1 MGQCWPFSLCC
12 RKKSLINSS
21 NSNTNPEPII
31 ITNTNVSINISNS
44 DIPKDTKPK
53 VNTYITMKSNINN
66 KKEDLNNLEKQYN
79 DMKSKSKRFYKDIK
93 DKENY
98 ITNYR
103 EFLEEFNRKII
114 GLKDDLNIALLNK
127 KYFGNLLSKE
137 DNNELSNDIE
147 NISSKIIEMESL
159 LEKQNN
165 ELKNLVSNFQI
176 IQEKFN
182 EIKNNEQNSQNEQNR
197 KFSVDNQSIRKQI
210 EQTEKI
216 IKKLNENKEFYDQ
229 KKKEIENKINI
240 MQDKNEIKVTK
251 IKTTRKKTLINLRS
265 NKDNNVSLTDLKD
278 SFFEKGSELFGI
290 KDFTKAKKILKS
302 IYLSNNEESG
312 NSSSEEPKLVAKKWY
327 QTCYINDEF
336 DTNYINYELKA
347 VGLPDGMT
355 FTSASLFFDL
365 DFNIEINQFEIEG
378 KPANFD
384 FHKNYMR
391 FDIKL
396 KNLESKKI
404 HIIYKE
410 SPEKMTEGQKE
421 MRNIYRRKYYGLS
434 ERLVGQNAKYI
445 LVNVSS
451 FEIINFEEEFFIK
464 NILSGNVEYQ
474 WQGKI
479 PENGKKTV
487 VRLSKKEAHIN
498 FHEKYTLKAKD
509 DNVINNSSIKIT
521 TGYKY
526 GNNSIIKYSYKSKQN
541 ANIKL
546 DETKNIFE
554 VDYINTNSQ
563 LGEFIMKGELVNR
576 CKGEWKIK
584 LTDEEIDN
592 LVPPDYKTNKE
603 EFKRISLDIINKYDL
618 EHKDDIIG
626 VQDATKIGKW
636 VNKNIIFDM
645 EYKGMNDKTAT
656 EIYAERKGVCHHIT
670 KLFNALMYSLGY
682 QVIYIL
688 GYTIDT
694 VKSFSIQDSHAWSLI
709 KIKGKWLPFDATNGI
724 FSGKLPVTYV
734 FKQIGDKSIEPI
746 QCFDKVE
753 FEQIEVTG
761 NFI

>member
-251 IKTTRKKTLINLRS
+251 IKTTRKKTLFNLRS
-265 NKDNNVSLTDLKD
+265 NKDNNV
-278 SFFEKGSELFGI
+278 I
-290 KDFTKAKKILKS
+290 
-302 IYLSNNEESG
+302 
-312 NSSSEEPKLVAKKWY
+312 
-327 QTCYINDEF
+327 
-336 DTNYINYELKA
+336 
-347 VGLPDGMT
+347 
-355 FTSASLFFDL
+355 
-365 DFNIEINQFEIEG
+365 
-378 KPANFD
+378 
-384 FHKNYMR
+384 
-391 FDIKL
+391 
-396 KNLESKKI
+396 
-404 HIIYKE
+404 
-410 SPEKMTEGQKE
+410 
-421 MRNIYRRKYYGLS
+421 
-434 ERLVGQNAKYI
+434 
-445 LVNVSS
+445 
-451 FEIINFEEEFFIK
+451 
-464 NILSGNVEYQ
+464 
-474 WQGKI
+474 
-479 PENGKKTV
+479 
-487 VRLSKKEAHIN
+487 
-498 FHEKYTLKAKD
+498 
-509 DNVINNSSIKIT
+509 
-521 TGYKY
+521 
-526 GNNSIIKYSYKSKQN
+526 
-541 ANIKL
+541 
-546 DETKNIFE
+546 
-554 VDYINTNSQ
+554 
-563 LGEFIMKGELVNR
+563 
-576 CKGEWKIK
+576 
-584 LTDEEIDN
+584 
-592 LVPPDYKTNKE
+592 
-603 EFKRISLDIINKYDL
+603 
-618 EHKDDIIG
+618 
-626 VQDATKIGKW
+626 
-636 VNKNIIFDM
+636 
-645 EYKGMNDKTAT
+645 
-656 EIYAERKGVCHHIT
+656 
-670 KLFNALMYSLGY
+670 
-682 QVIYIL
+682 
-688 GYTIDT
+688 
-694 VKSFSIQDSHAWSLI
+694 
-709 KIKGKWLPFDATNGI
+709 
-724 FSGKLPVTYV
+724 
-734 FKQIGDKSIEPI
+734 
-746 QCFDKVE
+746 
-753 FEQIEVTG
+753 
-761 NFI
+761 

>member
-302 IYLSNNEESG
+302 IYLSNNEESE
-312 NSSSEEPKLVAKKWY
+312 NSSSEEPKLIAKKWY

-410 SPEKMTEGQKE
+410 YPEKMTEGQKE

-753 FEQIEVTG
+753 FEQIEVIG

>member
-302 IYLSNNEESG
+302 IYLSNNEESE
-312 NSSSEEPKLVAKKWY
+312 NSSSEEPKLIAKKWY

-753 FEQIEVTG
+753 FEQIEVIG

>member
-159 LEKQNN
+159 LEKQKN
-165 ELKNLVSNFQI
+165 ELKNLLSNFQI

-265 NKDNNVSLTDLKD
+265 NKDNNVSLTELKD

-302 IYLSNNEESG
+302 IYLSNNEESE
-312 NSSSEEPKLVAKKWY
+312 NSSSEEPKLIAKKWY

-521 TGYKY
+521 TGYMY

-603 EFKRISLDIINKYDL
+603 EFKRISLDIIKKYDL